1 MLIIEFLGAP
11 CSGKSQI
18 SHELAALIREYGKSV
33 CEKQYELSHTQ
44 NRHKRVL
51 SKILKTAKMC
61 VLHPLTSYR
70 LLKKLGNRR
79 CWINYLDI
87 LATTANDDVLIFE
100 QGLCQCIGS
109 LFDNKKIDEATAKK
123 LFDELLPKQADRI
136 LVFVQIDRSV
146 LTKRMDLREDKPFY
160 LNSDDVSAA
169 IDGSINTAECL
180 RDRWR
185 SKYGDQYLISV
196 SNNQDNQSIKAA
208 RSTFD
213 ALKEKGSI

>member
-1 MLIIEFLGAP
+1 MIIIEFLGVP

-18 SHELAALIREYGKSV
+18 SHELAALIRESGKSV

-44 NRHKRVL
+44 KQYTRVI
-51 SKILKTAKMC
+51 SKILKTIKMC
-61 VLHPLTSYR
+61 VLHPCTSYR
-70 LLKKLGNRR
+70 LLKKFGNKR

-87 LATTANDDVLIFE
+87 LGTTANDDVLIFE

-109 LFDNKKIDEATAKK
+109 LFDNQKTDETGIRN
-123 LFDELLPKQADRI
+123 LLDEILPEQADRA
-136 LVFVQIDRSV
+136 LVFVSIDKSV

-169 IDGSINTAECL
+169 IDGSINTAKILSDC
-180 RDRWR
+180 WQ
-185 SKYGDQYLISV
+185 SKYGDRYLISV
-196 SNNQDNQSIKAA
+196 SNNEDNQSIEAA
-208 RSTFD
+208 RRVFD